1 MKTLA
6 TLIVTINNI
15 YSVDLLEFRV
25 SNVNPT
31 SIFIN
36 QLPITENSLMS
47 DIYNIYEWVRTHAL
61 TYDCR
66 MCAHVHWN
74 VYWRAFFLLRQTKYE
89 HYYCMHV
96 YICTYL
102 NIILRT
108 YAGTLSVQS
117 WNHEKQ
123 EIVTQWYYSLFIRYI
138 HLKNSCLF

>member
-1 MKTLA
+1 METLT

-36 QLPITENSLMS
+36 QLPIIENSLMS
-47 DIYNIYEWVRTHAL
+47 DIYNIYEWVRAHAL
-61 TYDCR
+61 TYDLS
-66 MCAHVHWN
+66 HVRAC
-74 VYWRAFFLLRQTKYE
+74 VLEWRAFFLLRQTKYE

-102 NIILRT
+102 NIILFALTR
-108 YAGTLSVQS
+108 ARIQS

-138 HLKNSCLF
+138 HLNNFCFLF